1 MIEVLLFDLGSTLL
15 YSPSPWPSFF
25 ERADNAMLDVLLQ
38 NGINL
43 ERTKFLRDIQAH
55 LDNYYAQRDKDN
67 IERTW
72 MVSLREFLAERGYAD
87 IPDPVLRAA
96 LDALFAVTQTNW
108 VVEEDA
114 IPTLRILKGEGYR
127 LGLVSNAADDKNVQQ
142 LVDRWGLRSYFEFI
156 VTSAACG
163 VRKPRPEIF
172 QLALDH
178 FKISPEKAAMIGD
191 TLGADI
197 EGANQMGMYS
207 VWIKRRAERTDPDTI
222 PQATVEYLKDIP
234 NLLSQ
239 LRD

>member
-67 IERTW
+67 IEKTW

>member
-67 IERTW
+67 IEKTW

-172 QLALDH
+172 QQALDH
-178 FKISPEKAAMIGD
+178 FKISPDKAAMIGD

>member
-156 VTSAACG
+156 VTSATCG

-172 QLALDH
+172 QQALDH
-178 FKISPEKAAMIGD
+178 FKISPDKAAMIGD

-207 VWIKRRAERTDPDTI
+207 VWVKRRAERTDPDTI

>member
-67 IERTW
+67 IEKTW

-156 VTSAACG
+156 VTSATCG

>member
-67 IERTW
+67 IEKTW

-156 VTSAACG
+156 VTSATCG

-172 QLALDH
+172 QQALDH
-178 FKISPEKAAMIGD
+178 FKISPDKAAMIGD

-207 VWIKRRAERTDPDTI
+207 VWVKRRAERTDPDTI